1 VKPELD
7 EIDAG
12 QHDNLTY
19 EQIAERFPVEFALRD
34 KDKLN
39 YRYPKVRLGFS
50 NRKHSRTVFHLQS
63 SYFLYLLTVPVCM
76 DPA

>member
-1 VKPELD
+1 MQTVKPELD

-50 NRKHSRTVFHLQS
+50 NR
-63 SYFLYLLTVPVCM
+63 
-76 DPA
+76 

>member
-1 VKPELD
+1 MRQTVKPELD

-19 EQIAERFPVEFALRD
+19 EEIAERFPVEFALRD

-39 YRYPKVRLGFS
+39 YRYPKVQSILYIDS
-50 NRKHSRTVFHLQS
+50 TVVVLKSFR
-63 SYFLYLLTVPVCM
+63 VWEGVGNG
-76 DPA
+76 